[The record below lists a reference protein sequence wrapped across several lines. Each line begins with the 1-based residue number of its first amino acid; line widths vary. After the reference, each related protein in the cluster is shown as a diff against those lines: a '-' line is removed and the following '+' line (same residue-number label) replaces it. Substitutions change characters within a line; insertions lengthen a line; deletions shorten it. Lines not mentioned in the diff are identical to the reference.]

1 MNYNDIN
8 KKFKKPKMTVKNTPA
23 TAYNAAEIED
33 Y

>member
-1 MNYNDIN
+1 MYNAIN
-8 KKFKKPKMTVKNTPA
+8 KKFKKPILTVENDPA